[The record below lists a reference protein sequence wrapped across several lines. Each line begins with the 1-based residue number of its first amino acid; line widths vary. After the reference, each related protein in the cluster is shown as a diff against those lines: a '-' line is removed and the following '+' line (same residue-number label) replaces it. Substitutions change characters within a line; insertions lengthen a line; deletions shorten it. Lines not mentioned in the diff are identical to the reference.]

1 MNLEPRRSRPSSR
14 LVSPKDSRMASRWQL
29 ATLVILVGTIMVIGL
44 VVWLTPLEPI
54 EQGDVPAGNLPVG
67 NLPANGQSSKPATLE
82 LADKPANLSAQQLLQ
97 LLEDLATELQ
107 RRHPKSAA
115 AYHFSAQICAST
127 NQANEAELLWRRCLE
142 IQPDHVGAQ
151 LGIADL
157 MIAAGRDE
165 EAIALLESTR
175 QRQGDTVELLIKLG
189 ESNENLGELE
199 NAQKYLGL
207 CTEKFPTVNQAWLAL
222 GRVQNQLGQFMNAES
237 SIRRAKELGA
247 SSEAVL
253 FALATALTRQKKD
266 AEATEV
272 RRQLEE
278 LQAQDRQ
285 RKQFQDSYEQTLRSL
300 ASRMLDSAAV
310 FEEQYG
316 DLSKAT
322 EYALKSIQ
330 IQPDILQNYMTLAS
344 IQRRLGNLEDV
355 IQIQERLLQLQPDNI
370 LNYMNLASV
379 VLKSGDIEK
388 AESILQQAAERDPKG
403 TLAQSAQVQLWLAS
417 GKLDQA
423 KALAQVILERK
434 TAPES
439 LELMASVHEA
449 SNETEKAIEYRRQA
463 ASLRAQQS
471 VARPTPQ

>member
-1 MNLEPRRSRPSSR
+1 
-14 LVSPKDSRMASRWQL
+14 
-29 ATLVILVGTIMVIGL
+29 
-44 VVWLTPLEPI
+44 
-54 EQGDVPAGNLPVG
+54 
-67 NLPANGQSSKPATLE
+67 
-82 LADKPANLSAQQLLQ
+82 
-97 LLEDLATELQ
+97 
-107 RRHPKSAA
+107 
-115 AYHFSAQICAST
+115 
-127 NQANEAELLWRRCLE
+127 
-142 IQPDHVGAQ
+142 
-151 LGIADL
+151 

-189 ESNENLGELE
+189 ESYENLGELE
-199 NAQKYLGL
+199 DSRKYLGL

-222 GRVQNQLGQFMNAES
+222 GRVQNQLGKFSEAELC
-237 SIRRAKELGA
+237 IRRAQELGA
-247 SSEAVL
+247 NSEAVL
-253 FALATALTRQKKD
+253 FALATALTRQKKE
-266 AEATEV
+266 AEATQI
-272 RRQLEE
+272 RKQLEE
-278 LQAQDRQ
+278 IQTKDRQ

-330 IQPDILQNYMTLAS
+330 VQPDILQNYMTLAS

-379 VLKSGDIEK
+379 VLKSGDVDK
-388 AESILQQAAERDPKG
+388 AESILEQAAQRDSNG

-417 GKLDQA
+417 GKLEKA
-423 KALAQVILERK
+423 RALAQVVLERK
-434 TAPES
+434 LAPES

-449 SNETEKAIEYRRQA
+449 SNEKEKAIEYRRQA
-463 ASLRAQQS
+463 ASLREKIAVERHNEQ
-471 VARPTPQ
+471 